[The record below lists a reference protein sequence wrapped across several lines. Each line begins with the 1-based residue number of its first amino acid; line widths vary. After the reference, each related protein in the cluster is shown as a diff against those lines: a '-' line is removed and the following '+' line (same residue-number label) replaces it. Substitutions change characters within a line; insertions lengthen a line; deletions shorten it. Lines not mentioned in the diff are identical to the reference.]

1 MYLFADA
8 DNDYVSVGS
17 DEELLEALTATT
29 VQPLKLYIKTKGPGP
44 QSQAA
49 GSILLTQSLAF
60 IRMQIQKFLS
70 IVELKSA
77 LW

>member
-1 MYLFADA
+1 MCLFADA

-17 DEELLEALTATT
+17 DEELLEALNATT

-49 GSILLTQSLAF
+49 GSIILFTQSLAF
-60 IRMQIQKFLS
+60 IRM
-70 IVELKSA
+70 
-77 LW
+77 

>member
-1 MYLFADA
+1 MCLFADA
-8 DNDYVSVGS
+8 DKDYVSVSS

-29 VQPLKLYIKTKGPGP
+29 VQPLKLYIETKGPGLGP

-49 GSILLTQSLAF
+49 GSIILFTQSLAF
-60 IRMQIQKFLS
+60 VRMQIQK

>member
-1 MYLFADA
+1 MCLFTDA

-44 QSQAA
+44 GPQSQAA
-49 GSILLTQSLAF
+49 GSIILFTQSLAF
-60 IRMQIQKFLS
+60 IRMQIQKIL
-70 IVELKSA
+70 ELKSA